1 MRLTRLSEKEVSLK
15 PDGKERILGAA
26 YLHVPTGYITPP
38 ESIHGIA
45 MFDPGLQKAAKK
57 EKMNPDRFVARY
69 LMDRIGD
76 SIEDGYEFVTGFV
89 SDRGKFYDREQ
100 ATAIA
105 KANPHQPP
113 LNSRNGHDRLDATDL
128 HWQNES
134 IIAWLQESTGR
145 KITGPAMIDHLTGK
159 IYSNGTT
166 HYDVQTSDE
175 AYADFLSSVP
185 PSNYPDDA
193 FNDHIWD
200 MISDGRLEDGF
211 VDDAGTFY
219 SRTDAARAI
228 RFDPTKGDPA
238 AGQNADRNWLDS
250 FDLDRPDV
258 PTDIHESITSYNGY
272 SIDGAVRDKLLE
284 RFPPMFDRVAMH
296 HITYQYGVEESLPP
310 TATVAKI
317 IATVS
322 NDRAQALIVE
332 INGTTKRPNGQTFH
346 ITVSYA
352 ASQGASAKDSN
363 QAIAESPWEP
373 LERPMTIPIT
383 PRWFNNRKAPTSV
396 AEDVE
401 SDAQQA
407 AFLINVTN
415 AIQGKFRGLLKGPLA
430 SVTKRFIDY
439 QGMRAVYFTGAEFN
453 LPGAFKELYVV
464 LRPTGTRPEAAF
476 HAYEHEDGHVER
488 VISFAVLPPEGEE
501 KDDEDTVAVAL
512 HRMVSDYWGSIM
524 HHELHHVVQDIR
536 QIPMTGKGS
545 YTNGTPDQRDYFNSP
560 FEFDAY
566 YQQIARDY
574 HAMLLTLR
582 QQPELGKQFLARKG
596 FDRDFRKSLDKMLP
610 KNMDDHGWGVW
621 YYARQK
627 QNQRLTKRLYAL
639 HQAIVAAMDQQ
650 GIK

>member
-1 MRLTRLSEKEVSLK
+1 MRLTVITEKEVSLK

-57 EKMNPDRFVARY
+57 DRMNPDRFVARY

-76 SIEDGYEFVTGFV
+76 SLEDGYEFVTGFV

-105 KANPHQPP
+105 KANPKQPP
-113 LNSRNGHDRLDATDL
+113 LNDRNGHDRLDATDL
-128 HWQNES
+128 HWQNE
-134 IIAWLQESTGR
+134 
-145 KITGPAMIDHLTGK
+145 
-159 IYSNGTT
+159 GT
-166 HYDVQTSDE
+166 
-175 AYADFLSSVP
+175 
-185 PSNYPDDA
+185 
-193 FNDHIWD
+193 
-200 MISDGRLEDGF
+200 
-211 VDDAGTFY
+211 
-219 SRTDAARAI
+219 
-228 RFDPTKGDPA
+228 
-238 AGQNADRNWLDS
+238 
-250 FDLDRPDV
+250 DLDV
-258 PTDIHESITSYNGY
+258 PADIREAITAFNGY
-272 SIDGAVRDKLLE
+272 SIDGPVRDKLIDL
-284 RFPPMFDRVAMH
+284 FPPMFDRVALH

-317 IATVS
+317 VATVS
-322 NDRAQALIVE
+322 NERAQALVVE
-332 INGTTKRPNGQTFH
+332 INGTTERPNGQTFH

-407 AFLINVTN
+407 AFLIKVTN
-415 AIQGKFRGLLKGPLA
+415 AIQAKFRELLKG
-430 SVTKRFIDY
+430 SMSDVTKRFIDY
-439 QGMRAVYFTGAEFN
+439 QGMRAVYFRGTEFN
-453 LPGAFKELYVV
+453 LPGAFKDLYVI
-464 LRPTGTRPEAAF
+464 LRPTGTKPEAAF
-476 HAYEHEDGHVER
+476 HAYEHEGGHVER
-488 VISFAVLPPEGEE
+488 LVSFAVLPPEGEE

-524 HHELHHVVQDIR
+524 LHELHHVTQDIR
-536 QIPMTGKGS
+536 QIPMNGKGS
-545 YTNGTPDQRDYFNSP
+545 YTDGTPDHQDYFNSP

-566 YQQIARDY
+566 YQQITRDY

-582 QQPELGKQFLARKG
+582 QQPELGKQFLAQKG
-596 FDRDFRKSLDKMLP
+596 FDRDFRKTLDAMLP